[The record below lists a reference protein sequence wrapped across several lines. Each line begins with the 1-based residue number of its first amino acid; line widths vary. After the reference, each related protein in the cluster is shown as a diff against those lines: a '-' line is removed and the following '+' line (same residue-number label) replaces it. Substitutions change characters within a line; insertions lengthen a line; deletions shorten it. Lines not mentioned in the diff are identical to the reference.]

1 MPDMLR
7 RFFERSDQA
16 KILCL
21 ERRIVNCAKARRL
34 AEQAYLKARD
44 TDEAERFLNL
54 LGAAEERLDQ
64 AADQLLE
71 MEAK

>member
-7 RFFERSDQA
+7 RIFERSDQA

-21 ERRIVNCAKARRL
+21 ERRIVDCAKARRL
-34 AEQAYLKARD
+34 AEQAYLEAGD
-44 TDEAERFLNL
+44 PDAERCLTL
-54 LGAAEERLDQ
+54 LGDAEVSLDRFV
-64 AADQLLE
+64 DELLK